1 MCSRPD
7 YDIPMP
13 PDLLRVIE
21 SLPEPEVLVVGDAI
35 LDRYVTGTVGRISP
49 EAPIPVLRHAD
60 EYEKAGGMAA
70 VARNL
75 ARLNARVGVAAVV
88 GDDDDGHAI
97 RTRLSDLGVH
107 CAGLVVENGR
117 PTTRKTRFVAA
128 SQHAQQQILR
138 VDREV
143 AAPLADKTEAAL
155 LDVVRHALGRVQ
167 AIVLSDYDKGVLRGP
182 LCAKVIEASRRA
194 GVPVIVDPKGGDF
207 RRYRGATAVTPNRKE
222 AGGHAGIAIESAD
235 DARTAAEALLKDL
248 GLDHCYVTL
257 DRDGI
262 YVLDGEGRGEPVPTT
277 PREVYDVTG
286 AGDNVIS
293 VLAYAL
299 AAGLDPFTGA
309 RLANVAGSIAVEHFG
324 VVSVGWDEIASR
336 VAAGRGGVAK
346 LVTPDVLTRLL
357 RGARAA
363 GRRIVFTN
371 GCFDILHPGHV
382 EYLRRAREFGHVLVV
397 GLNDDASVRRL
408 KGPTRPVN
416 DLEARAAVL
425 GGLGAV
431 DYIVAFPEDTPQQL
445 IELIRPD
452 VLTKGTDWKDKGVVG
467 ADFVESYGGRVE
479 LIDLVEGHSTTKT
492 IERANRKE

>member
-1 MCSRPD
+1 MAQ
-7 YDIPMP
+7 
-13 PDLLRVIE
+13 DLLKVIE
-21 SLPEPEVLVVGDAI
+21 SLPEPEVLVIGDAI
-35 LDRYVTGTVGRISP
+35 LDRYVTGRVGRISP

-60 EYEKAGGMAA
+60 EYDKAGGMAA

-88 GDDDDGHAI
+88 GDDEDGTTI
-97 RTRLSDLGVH
+97 RSRLADLGVH
-107 CAGLVVENGR
+107 CAGLVAEPGR

-138 VDREV
+138 VDREEDS
-143 AAPLADKTEAAL
+143 PLAPATEDAL
-155 LDVVRHALGRVQ
+155 LDVVRHALGRVN

-182 LCAKVIEASRRA
+182 LCGRVIEAARSA
-194 GVPVIVDPKGGDF
+194 GVPVIVDPKGADF
-207 RRYRGATAVTPNRKE
+207 TRYRGASAVTPNRKE
-222 AGGHAGIAIESAD
+222 AGGHAGLTVRSAA
-235 DARTAAEALLKDL
+235 DARLAAECLVKDL
-248 GLDHCYVTL
+248 DLDHCYVTM

-262 YVLDGEGRGEPVPTT
+262 FVLDGEGRGEPIPTT

-293 VLAYAL
+293 VLAYSL
-299 AAGLDPFTGA
+299 AAGLDPFTAA

-324 VVSVGWDEIASR
+324 VVTIGWDQIASR
-336 VAAGRGGVAK
+336 VASKRGGVAK

-363 GRRIVFTN
+363 GRKIVFTN

-382 EYLRRAREFGHVLVV
+382 DYLRRARELGHLLVV
-397 GLNDDASVRRL
+397 GLNDDESVRRL

-416 DLEARAAVL
+416 ELEARAAVL
-425 GGLGAV
+425 GGLASV

-452 VLTKGTDWKDKGVVG
+452 VLAKGSDWKEKGVVG
-467 ADFVESYGGRVE
+467 AEFVESYGGRVE
-479 LIDLVEGHSTTKT
+479 LVDLVEGHSTTKT
-492 IERANRKE
+492 IERANRQE

>member
-1 MCSRPD
+1 MAQ
-7 YDIPMP
+7 
-13 PDLLRVIE
+13 DLLKVIE

-49 EAPIPVLRHAD
+49 EAPIPVLAHAH
-60 EYEKAGGMAA
+60 EYDKAGGMAA

-88 GDDDDGHAI
+88 GDDEDGQAI
-97 RTRLSDLGVH
+97 RTRLADLGVH
-107 CAGLVVENGR
+107 CAGLIAEAGR

-128 SQHAQQQILR
+128 SHHAQQQILR

-143 AAPLADKTEAAL
+143 VGAPSAATEAAL
-155 LDVVRHALGRVQ
+155 LDVVRHALGRVD
-167 AIVLSDYDKGVLRGP
+167 AIVLSDYGKGVLKGA
-182 LCAKVIEASRRA
+182 LCGKVIEAARGA
-194 GVPVIVDPKGGDF
+194 GVPVIVDPKGADF
-207 RRYRGATAVTPNRKE
+207 SRYRGATAVTPNRKE
-222 AGGHAGIAIESAD
+222 AGEHAGFAVETVEE
-235 DARTAAEALLKDL
+235 ARRAAQKLLTDL
-248 GLDHCYVTL
+248 ALDHCYVTL

-262 YVLDGEGRGEPVPTT
+262 YVLDGEGRGEPIPTT

-299 AAGLDPFTGA
+299 GAGLDPFTAA

-324 VVSVGWDEIASR
+324 VVTVGWDEIASR
-336 VAAGRGGVAK
+336 VAARQGGAAK
-346 LVTPDVLTRLL
+346 LVSSDVLSRLL

-382 EYLRRAREFGHVLVV
+382 EYLRRARELGHILVV
-397 GLNDDASVRRL
+397 GLNDDASVTRL
-408 KGPTRPVN
+408 KGPSRPVN
-416 DLEARAAVL
+416 ELGARAAVL
-425 GGLGAV
+425 GGLASV
-431 DYIVAFPEDTPQQL
+431 DYIVAFPEDTPQRL

-452 VLTKGTDWKDKGVVG
+452 ILTKGADWKDKGVVG
-467 ADFVESYGGRVE
+467 AEFVESYGGRVE
-479 LIDLVEGHSTTKT
+479 LIELVEGHSTTKT
-492 IERANRKE
+492 IERAKLPE

>member
-1 MCSRPD
+1 M
-7 YDIPMP
+7 
-13 PDLLRVIE
+13 DLLKVIE

-35 LDRYVTGTVGRISP
+35 LDRYVSGRVGRISP

-60 EYEKAGGMAA
+60 EYDKAGGMAA

-88 GDDDDGHAI
+88 GEDEDGNTI
-97 RTRLSDLGVH
+97 RSRLADLGVH
-107 CAGLVVENGR
+107 CAGLIADPGR

-138 VDREV
+138 VDREEV
-143 AAPLADKTEAAL
+143 GPLAPEIEDAL
-155 LDVVRHALGRVQ
+155 LEVVRHALGRVN
-167 AIVLSDYDKGVLRGP
+167 AIVLSDYDKGVLRGS
-182 LCAKVIEASRRA
+182 LCGRVIEAARSA
-194 GVPVIVDPKGGDF
+194 GVPVIVDPKGADF
-207 RRYRGATAVTPNRKE
+207 TRYRGATAITPNRKE
-222 AGGHAGIAIESAD
+222 AGSHAGLSVSSSAD
-235 DARTAAEALLKDL
+235 ARIAAERLMGDL
-248 GLDHCYVTL
+248 ELDHCYVTM

-262 YVLDGEGRGEPVPTT
+262 FVLDGKGRGEPIPTT

-293 VLAYAL
+293 VLAYCVAS
-299 AAGLDPFTGA
+299 GLDPFTAA

-324 VVSVGWDEIASR
+324 VVTIGWDQIASR
-336 VAAGRGGVAK
+336 VASKRGGVAK

-363 GRRIVFTN
+363 GRKIVFTN

-382 EYLRRAREFGHVLVV
+382 DYLRRARELGHLLVV
-397 GLNDDASVRRL
+397 GLNEDASVRRL

-425 GGLGAV
+425 GGLASV

-452 VLTKGTDWKDKGVVG
+452 VLAKGSDWKDKGVVG
-467 ADFVESYGGRVE
+467 AEFVESYGGRVE
-479 LIDLVEGHSTTKT
+479 LVDLVEGHSTTKT
-492 IERANRKE
+492 IERANRQE